1 MSWEQILDDPTTTIA
16 VVGATDSPGKYG
28 GRIYR
33 NLKSKGF
40 RVFAVNPNRETVD
53 DDPAYATLSDLPA
66 KPDIVDL
73 VVPSQVGARVAREA
87 AELEIDR
94 IWVQP
99 GAEGLQLM
107 QALDE
112 TKAEHLVGRCIMVE
126 APSHR

>member
-1 MSWEQILDDPTTTIA
+1 MTWAHLLEDPTTTIA

-53 DDPAYATLSDLPA
+53 DDRAYASLSDLPA
-66 KPDIVDL
+66 RPDIVDL

-87 AELEIDR
+87 AELEIDH

-112 TKAEHLVGRCIMVE
+112 TKAEHLTGRCIMVE